1 MKKIPIISG
10 YNIKNIPWGSKCVQT
25 HNSSNNN
32 DNFFYKNKKSLFNE
46 HEIYKSAKLK
56 GKNYYYCY
64 YYYYNYNEE
73 FI

>member
-1 MKKIPIISG
+1 M
-10 YNIKNIPWGSKCVQT
+10 
-25 HNSSNNN
+25 
-32 DNFFYKNKKSLFNE
+32 KSLFNE

-56 GKNYYYCY
+56 VKNYYYY

>member
-1 MKKIPIISG
+1 M
-10 YNIKNIPWGSKCVQT
+10 
-25 HNSSNNN
+25 
-32 DNFFYKNKKSLFNE
+32 KSLFNE

-56 GKNYYYCY
+56 GKNYYYYY

>member
-1 MKKIPIISG
+1 M
-10 YNIKNIPWGSKCVQT
+10 
-25 HNSSNNN
+25 
-32 DNFFYKNKKSLFNE
+32 KSLFNE

-56 GKNYYYCY
+56 GKNYYYYYY